1 MFYSFMI
8 DESNMLRE
16 GKVIMAFRYDT
27 AKKIVTIVGDR
38 AVVDRYAM
46 IFNGKRPTIGW
57 LAGKNSDNPL
67 YSALGNSPG
76 FRHYPKGE
84 GQEEFLSAM
93 SDLEGKAT
101 KNISVEEKPNGNGKN

>member
-8 DESNMLRE
+8 DESDMLRE

-46 IFNGKRPTIGW
+46 I
-57 LAGKNSDNPL
+57 
-67 YSALGNSPG
+67 
-76 FRHYPKGE
+76 
-84 GQEEFLSAM
+84 
-93 SDLEGKAT
+93 
-101 KNISVEEKPNGNGKN
+101 